1 MKKVVALIC
10 IAVFAVGCSLKGD
23 SDSPI
28 LAKVDDTAITEEDF
42 IDEMNRIPAWAKMRF
57 QTEDG
62 KKQFLDELI
71 KKELIYQDA
80 KRNGLHRDDELKDKV
95 EEFKKMTLIKIALE
109 KEVEQRA
116 KIQPQAAKEFYDKNP
131 DNFIVGREVRARH
144 ILVEAEE
151 NANKIYERVQKGESF
166 STLAKEFSKD
176 TGSAQK
182 GGDLG
187 FFGRGKMV
195 PEFERVAFSL
205 KVGEVSKPVATRFG
219 YHIIKVTD
227 TKEGRQGEFD
237 EVKNTLSKRLVME
250 KQKDLFDSYIDS
262 LKKNAKIETNAYEA
276 QLQALKVPEGQIPE
290 KQ

>member
-1 MKKVVALIC
+1 
-10 IAVFAVGCSLKGD
+10 
-23 SDSPI
+23 
-28 LAKVDDTAITEEDF
+28 
-42 IDEMNRIPAWAKMRF
+42 
-57 QTEDG
+57 
-62 KKQFLDELI
+62 
-71 KKELIYQDA
+71 
-80 KRNGLHRDDELKDKV
+80 
-95 EEFKKMTLIKIALE
+95 
-109 KEVEQRA
+109 
-116 KIQPQAAKEFYDKNP
+116 
-131 DNFIVGREVRARH
+131 VGREVRARH
-144 ILVEAEE
+144 ILVETEE

-205 KVGEVSKPVATRFG
+205 KIGEVSKPLATRFG

-237 EVKNTLSKRLVME
+237 EVKNALSKRLVME
-250 KQKDLFDSYIDS
+250 KQKNLFDTYIDS
-262 LKKNAKIETNAYEA
+262 LKKNAKIETNTYEA
-276 QLQALKVPEGQIPE
+276 QLQALKVPEGQTPE